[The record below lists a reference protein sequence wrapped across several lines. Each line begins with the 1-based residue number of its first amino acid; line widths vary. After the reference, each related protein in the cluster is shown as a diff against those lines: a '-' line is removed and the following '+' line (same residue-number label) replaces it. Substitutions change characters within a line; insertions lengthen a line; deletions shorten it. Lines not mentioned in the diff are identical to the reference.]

1 MSGNAWYL
9 HRADECTRFAKDAG
23 DPIMRAQ
30 YEDEARVWRQIADDV
45 AKNERDRFGS
55 DAT

>member
-1 MSGNAWYL
+1 MSGNAWFL
-9 HRADECTRFAKDAG
+9 HRADECARLAKAADPLTRT
-23 DPIMRAQ
+23 Q
-30 YEDEARVWRQIADDV
+30 YEEEARVWRQIADDI